1 MDNDDLIPDSFTN
14 PFDRLEEIEIVQM
27 GQGMAMMNMSEQLK
41 NHAEMGVSASKSMLE
56 LVRHIDILTSKIFEL
71 EHRIEQLEH

>member
-1 MDNDDLIPDSFTN
+1 MDNDFTPN
-14 PFDRLEEIEIVQM
+14 NFSDPFDRLEEIEIVQM

>member
-1 MDNDDLIPDSFTN
+1 MDNDFTPN
-14 PFDRLEEIEIVQM
+14 NFTDPFDRLEEIEIVQM